1 MKMRPQRQRKAHG
14 REGGD
19 APQAKGT
26 KKRQIQGRSPPFK
39 GKGGGNMYI
48 KSFCQPTN
56 PGKRQAGKGSKGRKR
71 RHKGR
76 GKPASKL
83 PASFRLTDSCTF
95 LLTPLRGSSPPQKTS
110 FCSFS
115 PKKSSLIH
123 SPLSTVSCK
132 WPGQVSRHYHRM
144 EEED

>member
-56 PGKRQAGKGSKGRKR
+56 PGKRQGGKGYKGRKR
-71 RHKGR
+71 RHKGQ
-76 GKPASKL
+76 GGSQLQSFL
-83 PASFRLTDSCTF
+83 P
-95 LLTPLRGSSPPQKTS
+95 
-110 FCSFS
+110 
-115 PKKSSLIH
+115 
-123 SPLSTVSCK
+123 VS
-132 WPGQVSRHYHRM
+132 
-144 EEED
+144 D